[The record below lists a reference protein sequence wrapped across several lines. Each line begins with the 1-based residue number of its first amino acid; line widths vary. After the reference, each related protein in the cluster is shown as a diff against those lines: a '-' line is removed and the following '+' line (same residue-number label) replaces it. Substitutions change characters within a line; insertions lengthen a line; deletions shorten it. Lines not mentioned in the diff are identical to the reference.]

1 MSTDPSKESDA
12 VYQSHLLVARFLHA
26 QGYSSTLS
34 SFAAEAHSRH
44 PALRLPA
51 LDSSSQSVEGDD
63 WNDVVEEWIARRMTR
78 LKVNDEGERIMDQL
92 EGLEFENAVLPT
104 KVETVVREG
113 SNLLAVK
120 KGVMPRKKWDSAE
133 LQFKSDTVPCILT
146 TSVDRTLKLWST
158 SSRSFELLDSHSF
171 SSPVLSFTQH
181 PQPASARFVAC
192 GTMEGSLSIVD
203 LVTREVVVKVK
214 DHNKYIVCV
223 AWSPDGNYLATLGHD
238 KLVHVY
244 SVSLSF
250 PITSSSPS
258 CDDAQAE
265 ADSPTVK
272 LALAQ
277 TLHPRTSPEAAVFLP
292 DSQWLVWTA
301 RDDHLL
307 HYLGMPPPHPSS
319 PSTSSANPAHTPS
332 KPWELRE
339 HNLNPNLD
347 TFVSFSIL
355 SLSVHPSLPL
365 LSLQTSTAAARILLY
380 PFHSSTR
387 LLTIHTTAQQSDY
400 FNPRHAWLPS
410 GAAVCVNSEDGIV
423 RIVDLKGK
431 VRFAKG
437 AHGIAAPVEDADD
450 GASEEVRSERARAR
464 RELDRGSSVVRDVEA
479 FEDEEAGSV
488 VILSCGF
495 DKTVKRLRR

>member
-1 MSTDPSKESDA
+1 MSTDPSRHSDA
-12 VYQSHLLVARFLHA
+12 AYQSHLLVARFLHA

-34 SFAAEAHSRH
+34 SFAAEAHARH

-51 LDSSSQSVEGDD
+51 LDSPAHSVEGDD
-63 WNDVVEEWIARRMTR
+63 WNDVVEEWIARRMSR
-78 LKVNDEGERIMDQL
+78 LKVNDDGERIRDQL
-92 EGLEFENAVLPT
+92 ETLELEDALLPS

-113 SNLLAVK
+113 SNLLAIK
-120 KGVMPRKKWDSAE
+120 KGVLPRKRWDSAE

-158 SSRSFELLDSHSF
+158 SSPSFELLDSHSF

-181 PQPASARFVAC
+181 PQPALARFVAC

-223 AWSPDGNYLATLGHD
+223 AWSPDGHYLATLGYD

-250 PITSSSPS
+250 PVTSSSPS
-258 CDDAQAE
+258 SDDAGAE
-265 ADSPTVK
+265 ADPPTVK
-272 LALAQ
+272 LELAH
-277 TLHPRTSPEAAVFLP
+277 TLHPRTNPEAAVFLP

-307 HYLGMPPPHPSS
+307 HYLGMPPPPPTSPSS
-319 PSTSSANPAHTPS
+319 SSTRPDHSPS
-332 KPWELRE
+332 KPWELRD

-355 SLSVHPSLPL
+355 SLSVHPRLPL
-365 LSLQTSTAAARILLY
+365 LSLQTSTTAARILLY
-380 PFHSSTR
+380 PFHSSAR
-387 LLTIHTTAQQSDY
+387 LLTLHTTAQQSDY

-431 VRFAKG
+431 VRCAKG
-437 AHGIAAPVEDADD
+437 AHGVAAPVEEVEE
-450 GASEEVRSERARAR
+450 GVSEEVRSERARAR
-464 RELDRGSSVVRDVEA
+464 REQDRGSSVVRDVEA
-479 FEDEEAGSV
+479 FEGEDGGSV
-488 VILSCGF
+488 VVLSCGF
-495 DKTVKRLRR
+495 DKTVKRLV